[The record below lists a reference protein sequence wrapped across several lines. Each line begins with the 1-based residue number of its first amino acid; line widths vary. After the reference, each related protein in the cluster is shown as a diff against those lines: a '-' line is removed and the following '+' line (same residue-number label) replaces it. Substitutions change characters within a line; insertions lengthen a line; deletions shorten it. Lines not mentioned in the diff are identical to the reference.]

1 MRDEEGSGEERGEL
15 DQKWDER
22 DPRPKTPKHDE
33 VEDDARRVER
43 TKAREFSERQDDFA
57 VNAFW
62 TSKPSPMQQAPLA
75 ARKDAHRQRAMRTS
89 LPLAL
94 ALLATGLGCHKRLV
108 LVDADSTPVGSVAK
122 PVSTGSEASER
133 VDKPHW
139 EVTRTPDA
147 GRGTSRMALT
157 DASNRKAAATQ
168 STEPYPP
175 TCAGTCEKTLR
186 CIGAFSAGEQATCV
200 AQCQAGTPD
209 PARFAR
215 LNTMDCATLAA
226 ALKGERGS
234 GSARGN
240 GGDDEACG
248 AQQCAT
254 CVFDGTSCYSRVP
267 PFLAC
272 DACCCR
278 AGGPAPRWD

>member
-57 VNAFW
+57 VDVIF

-133 VDKPHW
+133 EDRPLG
-139 EVTRTPDA
+139 EVARTPDA

-157 DASNRKAAATQ
+157 DASLPKAIHRAIPANVCWNVRKDP
-168 STEPYPP
+168 S
-175 TCAGTCEKTLR
+175 LHW
-186 CIGAFSAGEQATCV
+186 CV
-200 AQCQAGTPD
+200 QRRRTGDVRRAV
-209 PARFAR
+209 
-215 LNTMDCATLAA
+215 
-226 ALKGERGS
+226 S
-234 GSARGN
+234 GSYAGSCPLYAPQHDGLR
-240 GGDDEACG
+240 DTCG
-248 AQQCAT
+248 SAQRRT
-254 CVFDGTSCYSRVP
+254 RN
-267 PFLAC
+267 
-272 DACCCR
+272 R
-278 AGGPAPRWD
+278 